1 MWAAICDGVCMFW
14 AGFLLVWRGLRR
26 AYAITLWTALAYVFC
41 AGVFILVIAWLLAF
55 LGSATAPVFGF
66 FRTALGS
73 MSRWWSWS
81 QPSEPST
88 SPASTLA
95 TATPAV
101 SGLSTG
107 VTACGRF
114 LATRLSTAIVNRFYA
129 ELRCQR
135 AVLDRASRITESVA
149 DRLDQLGGTGGG
161 EKRTSSLLERLGA
174 IFPGPGRELARL
186 QGTCLRE
193 LRSVSQLLG
202 EARLAHAR
210 FHARLGNFTDTQLEA
225 LNGMPRPS
233 TGWAGTHGP
242 GVFFQAAIHRLNAL
256 VDADSGS
263 DIDGSELLAKI
274 ASDPELASF
283 IRDLHTAQGAGSV
296 FSCVFLN
303 AIKKLDGLATKLGDE
318 SVWAEEYLERS
329 LATLEDSLSLHQALT
344 LSELETY
351 VQGLSEV
358 TIEWRDKL
366 WELYYEIP

>member
-26 AYAITLWTALAYVFC
+26 AYAITPWAALACVFC

-88 SPASTLA
+88 SPA
-95 TATPAV
+95 V

-114 LATRLSTAIVNRFYA
+114 LATQAAALAAASASATAVAAVATSAFSGLAGDGLGGERVVREDWSGIASNASRLSTAIVNQFYA

-135 AVLDRASRITESVA
+135 AVLDRVSRITESVA

-161 EKRTSSLLERLGA
+161 EERTSSLLERLGA

-186 QGTCLRE
+186 QGTCLRV
-193 LRSVSQLLG
+193 LGSLSQLLG

-210 FHARLGNFTDTQLEA
+210 FHARL
-225 LNGMPRPS
+225 
-233 TGWAGTHGP
+233 
-242 GVFFQAAIHRLNAL
+242 
-256 VDADSGS
+256 
-263 DIDGSELLAKI
+263 DGSELLAKI

-296 FSCVFLN
+296 FSSVFLN